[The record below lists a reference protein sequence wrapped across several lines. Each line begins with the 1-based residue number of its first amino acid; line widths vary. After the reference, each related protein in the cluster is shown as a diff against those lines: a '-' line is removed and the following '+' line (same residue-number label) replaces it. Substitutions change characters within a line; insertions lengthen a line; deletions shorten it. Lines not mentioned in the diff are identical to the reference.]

1 MVRKFSA
8 VCCVL
13 GAFVL
18 RAWCFCAVC
27 LVLLFCVLGV
37 VSLVL
42 YVVPYAVMQVLL
54 RLFHAT
60 AEHLHILMAGV
71 AEPETCRLRVS
82 RRF

>member
-8 VCCVL
+8 VCCVF
-13 GAFVL
+13 GASVL

-27 LVLLFCVLGV
+27 LVLLCCVLGV

-54 RLFHAT
+54 R
-60 AEHLHILMAGV
+60 
-71 AEPETCRLRVS
+71 CVS
-82 RRF
+82 CNGRALAYPYGGCGRA